1 MFDHKDIQF
10 IEVIRAISDLSY
22 GIPIILHNVDG
33 KILVVPVERISE
45 SSYTK
50 LKALHPNLHLIIS
63 KQRAS
68 FLSHNTANHATKIS
82 CKNNSYDEI
91 QKLVFNLDSKK
102 NYQLDFKN
110 TTTLEEKALSLLQIA
125 ELIPAALITEVD
137 HDFHTAFSVNTLN
150 IDNIE
155 NYAAHMSDNL
165 EEVSSAD
172 LNLKQAEGCIKAFR
186 SQFGKDHY
194 AIIIRSKK
202 SPGDALIPL
211 VRVHS
216 SCFTGDI
223 LASIKCD
230 CLDQLQGAIKIM
242 SEENG
247 GIIIYLNQEGRGIGL
262 TNKVRVYHAQ
272 SMGFDTVEAN
282 ENLGLQGDSR
292 GFAIAAKI
300 LKSLD
305 IHQIN
310 LLSNNPTKAQDLI
323 KEGIE
328 VKDVFPH
335 QFLNDE
341 VKKYYQTKA
350 QKFKHKIDV

>member
-1 MFDHKDIQF
+1 
-10 IEVIRAISDLSY
+10 
-22 GIPIILHNVDG
+22 
-33 KILVVPVERISE
+33 
-45 SSYTK
+45 
-50 LKALHPNLHLIIS
+50 
-63 KQRAS
+63 
-68 FLSHNTANHATKIS
+68 
-82 CKNNSYDEI
+82 
-91 QKLVFNLDSKK
+91 
-102 NYQLDFKN
+102 
-110 TTTLEEKALSLLQIA
+110 
-125 ELIPAALITEVD
+125 
-137 HDFHTAFSVNTLN
+137 
-150 IDNIE
+150 
-155 NYAAHMSDNL
+155 
-165 EEVSSAD
+165 
-172 LNLKQAEGCIKAFR
+172 
-186 SQFGKDHY
+186 
-194 AIIIRSKK
+194 
-202 SPGDALIPL
+202 
-211 VRVHS
+211 
-216 SCFTGDI
+216 
-223 LASIKCD
+223 
-230 CLDQLQGAIKIM
+230 M

-328 VKDVFPH
+328 VKDVFSH